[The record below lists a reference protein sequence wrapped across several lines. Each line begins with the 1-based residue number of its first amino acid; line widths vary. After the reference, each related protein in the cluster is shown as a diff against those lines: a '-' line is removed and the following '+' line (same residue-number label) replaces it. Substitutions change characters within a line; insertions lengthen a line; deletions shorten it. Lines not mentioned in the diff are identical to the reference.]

1 MILNKKTTLVLLTIL
16 CTLTV
21 SAQRQQKKVYDE
33 SINQLEQIEA
43 AVAKANAEGK
53 YVICQV
59 GGNWCPWCLRFAD
72 FITTDS
78 DISQLIAANY
88 VYIHVNYNP
97 SKSENGEKKVLGE
110 QALRRLGNPSRF
122 GYPVLVVLNDK
133 GNVIHTQDSAFL
145 EEGKSYNKEHVMR
158 FFKCWTPEAVKGGS
172 KKQTSD

>member
-1 MILNKKTTLVLLTIL
+1 MISNKKTTLVLLTIL

-110 QALRRLGNPSRF
+110 QAMRRLGNPSRF

-158 FFKCWTPEAVKGGS
+158 FFKCWTPEAVKGSS
-172 KKQTSD
+172 KN